1 MRVLLSEVVRTVSYH
16 VLRSY
21 IGEESACSAGGTRDE
36 GSILGLGR
44 FPGGGNGN
52 LLQCSCLKKCYGQRN
67 LAGDSPKGHKEL
79 DTTEHA
85 GGQIEE

>member
-1 MRVLLSEVVRTVSYH
+1 MVKNSSVN
-16 VLRSY
+16 
-21 IGEESACSAGGTRDE
+21 AGDTGDG
-36 GSILGLGR
+36 GSIPGLGR